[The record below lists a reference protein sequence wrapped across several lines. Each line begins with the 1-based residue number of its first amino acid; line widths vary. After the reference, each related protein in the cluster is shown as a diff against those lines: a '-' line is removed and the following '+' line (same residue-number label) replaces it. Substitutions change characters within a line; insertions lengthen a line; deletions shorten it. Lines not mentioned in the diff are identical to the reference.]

1 MIRRPPRSTLF
12 PYTTLF
18 RSCASFCSS
27 LLVVLLVVLFPT
39 RSVVL
44 PFCLMCPSDVI
55 SVSNSVCHSFVLP
68 LLHYVILPFCLCVI
82 LSLCHCVVLSIC
94 RSVVYH
100 SLLLN
105 VPFRSEVRRVGK
117 ECRSRWSP
125 YH

>member
-55 SVSNSVCHSFVLP
+55 SVSVSLCSSLVLWLCHCII
-68 LLHYVILPFCLCVI
+68 LLFSRYVI

-100 SLLLN
+100 SFLLN